1 MFQYYSPMIF
11 PLRRRPLLPAAR
23 PAPVAQ
29 LNNSIGGWGNDFIN
43 LGTFTGSPSPV
54 NVTIVNSTPYA
65 VQPGDYY
72 LGVNIAAP
80 ATVVLPASPIVGQ
93 VLIIKDI
100 DGDANTNNITV
111 SGNGNTIDGAATYVL
126 NTDYASI
133 TLVFNG
139 TEWNVV

>member
-1 MFQYYSPMIF
+1 
-11 PLRRRPLLPAAR
+11 
-23 PAPVAQ
+23 VA
-29 LNNSIGGWGNDFIN
+29 
-43 LGTFTGSPSPV
+43 
-54 NVTIVNSTPYA
+54 VTIVDTSPYD
-65 VQPGDYY
+65 VQAGDYF
-72 LGVNIAAP
+72 LGVDVAAP
-80 ATVVLPASPIVGQ
+80 ATVNLPPTPTTGQ